1 MTVKITHK
9 TEEVHLLNRLYDVHC
24 NGLST

>member
-9 TEEVHLLNRLYDVHC
+9 TEEMHLLNRLYDVHC
-24 NGLST
+24 NGLT

>member
-24 NGLST
+24 NGLT